1 MLKEFDM
8 QLLDKLAKQ
17 YHLTSTSRKMKSEII
32 NTYARLC
39 NIQRDTAKKRILR
52 YVHKS
57 RTDNN
62 KAKTPVPLGRPTK
75 YNQIHKDIIQYI
87 WEFNDSICAERLF
100 EMFKTSID
108 HLLNDK
114 EDKFKDIFPLSEIEF
129 VRSYTTFG
137 SLKRIIQGFPKPKKK
152 RYYYSKNRLY
162 RQIPIEINF
171 SKYSNISPGY
181 IGLDFVEH
189 KGENSY
195 GLYAVTATIV
205 ELYTQWIN
213 RISSLGKDRNS
224 VRFILDEFNERN
236 PFQKYSIIKG
246 FHSDNEKSVLSYLL
260 NIQRINRNITI
271 SRNRSNH
278 SNDNCNVEQK
288 NWDKVR
294 KIVGYFRYDTGYEV
308 DLLNRIWELS
318 DLIDN
323 FFVPSSK
330 LVRKIRDKHYRV
342 IKKEYD
348 KPKTPYQRV
357 LESDLP
363 QEVKN
368 ELTEIYKNLNLV
380 ELRRRQR
387 ELIEEL
393 MRLKEKKNS
402 KIIVEELEVY
412 A

>member
-17 YHLTSTSRKMKSEII
+17 YYNPTTSRKMKSEII
-32 NTYARLC
+32 TTYARLC
-39 NIQRDTAKKRILR
+39 NIKRETAKKRIFR
-52 YVHKS
+52 YVNKS
-57 RTDNN
+57 RFDKNLDKSN
-62 KAKTPVPLGRPTK
+62 SIGRPPK
-75 YNQIHKDIIQYI
+75 YNQIHKDIIKYI
-87 WEFNDSICAERLF
+87 WEFNDCICAERLF
-100 EMFKTSID
+100 EMLKTSID
-108 HLLNDK
+108 QLLNDK
-114 EDKFKDIFPLSEIEF
+114 EDKFKYIFPLSDIEF
-129 VRSYTTFG
+129 VRDYTTFG
-137 SLKRIIQGFPKPKKK
+137 SLKRIIQGFPKEKKK
-152 RYYYSKNRLY
+152 RYYYYNNRLY
-162 RQIPIEINF
+162 RQIPIEINY

-195 GLYAVTATIV
+195 GLYAITATIV

-213 RISSLGKDRNS
+213 RVSSLGKDRNS
-224 VRFILDEFNERN
+224 VRFILDKFNQRN
-236 PFQKYSIIKG
+236 PFQRYSIIKG

-260 NIQRINRNITI
+260 NIQKTNKNIII

-294 KIVGYFRYDTGYEV
+294 KIVGYFRYDTDYEV
-308 DLLNRIWELS
+308 DLLNKIWELS

-348 KPKTPYQRV
+348 RPKTPYQRV

-363 QEVKN
+363 QELKN

-387 ELIEEL
+387 ELIEKL
-393 MRLKEKKNS
+393 MRLREKKNS